1 MESMQVLESKLRDYI
16 EKNDKLFND
25 YSVLM
30 KEVQTLR
37 QNVTKLES
45 EKEEIKK
52 QINNVIEKVELY
64 LNNVEM

>member
-1 MESMQVLESKLRDYI
+1 MQVLESKLRDYI